1 MHWLFVCC
9 LVGVLALESSTAAV
23 ILKQTKAFSSLFVWL
38 WNKTQLQA
46 FCIQSQCFPS
56 PPSNTHFDVLSREI
70 NKSINWQ
77 VKGSNTHRQLACKH
91 TTCAQKPSLANLLT
105 ACHSAVL
112 RSVYARNW
120 VWRKKNLEENVG
132 LCIEL
137 IMLRLWRGAWKI
149 TLHFYILMNKII
161 GF

>member
-9 LVGVLALESSTAAV
+9 LVGVLAPESSTAAV

-46 FCIQSQCFPS
+46 FCIQPRRFPS

-91 TTCAQKPSLANLLT
+91 TTCAQKPTPWIYRRRAT
-105 ACHSAVL
+105 VAAL

-120 VWRKKNLEENVG
+120 ARRKNLEENVG

-137 IMLRLWRGAWKI
+137 IMLRPWRGAWEI